1 MDIKIAT
8 NDIVISVL
16 EIILCLC
23 YIYGNYS
30 ENKDIIE
37 IKYSVEMKSD
47 IVRLLDM

>member
-1 MDIKIAT
+1 M
-8 NDIVISVL
+8 L
-16 EIILCLC
+16 
-23 YIYGNYS
+23 YIYGNYL